1 MEELNDSAIG
11 FNARYYEEDMRDVRD
26 LMLQRMLQAEEEKRA
41 RAVRKA
47 GPATAPAKEASA
59 QELRD
64 EIARLKAQLE
74 QANNRAAKAEEGLK
88 KERDAVPTHEKGAIS
103 KFFGI

>member
-1 MEELNDSAIG
+1 
-11 FNARYYEEDMRDVRD
+11 MRDVRE

-41 RAVRKA
+41 QRAVRKA
-47 GPATAPAKEASA
+47 GAAAAPAKEASA
-59 QELRD
+59 QELKD

-74 QANNRAAKAEEGLK
+74 QANNRAAKAEETLR
-88 KERDAVPTHEKGAIS
+88 KEREAAPAQEKGAIS